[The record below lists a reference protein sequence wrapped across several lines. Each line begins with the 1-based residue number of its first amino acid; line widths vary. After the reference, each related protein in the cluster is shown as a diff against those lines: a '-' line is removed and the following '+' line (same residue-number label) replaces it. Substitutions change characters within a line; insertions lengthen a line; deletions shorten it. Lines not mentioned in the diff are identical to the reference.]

1 MTNVSY
7 TDMHFHLFNVFV
19 FYMYFLY
26 FIDYVTRDGNV
37 YITKVVV
44 IVVFAMKGK
53 QVVFILNKTM
63 FRHDTL
69 N

>member
-7 TDMHFHLFNVFV
+7 NDMHFHLFNVFV

-26 FIDYVTRDGNV
+26 FIGYVTRDGNV
-37 YITKVVV
+37 YISNVVV
-44 IVVFAMKGK
+44 IVGFAMTGK
-53 QVVFILNKTM
+53 QVVFIVNKTM